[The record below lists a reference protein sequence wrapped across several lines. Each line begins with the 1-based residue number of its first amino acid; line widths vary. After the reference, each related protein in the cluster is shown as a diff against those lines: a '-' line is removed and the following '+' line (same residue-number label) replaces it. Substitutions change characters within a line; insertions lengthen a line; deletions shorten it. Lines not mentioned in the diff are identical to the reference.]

1 MKARNF
7 VASALL
13 AAGMLMA
20 GCGGAGVEASEPADL
35 TSREDALPD
44 CTGQDYE
51 YTYYS
56 DPAKLN
62 VVGGRGCSC
71 GAWFRWGT
79 TTAYYDYY
87 SGTCF

>member
-1 MKARNF
+1 MQAKRFIAG
-7 VASALL
+7 ALL
-13 AAGMLMA
+13 SVGMMMT
-20 GCGGAGVEASEPADL
+20 GCGGAGVETAEPTDL

-44 CTGQDYE
+44 CRGQDYE

-56 DPAKLN
+56 DPGKTN
-62 VVGGRGCSC
+62 VVGSRGCSC

-79 TTAYYDYY
+79 TSSYYDYY